1 MLLIM
6 NRLPSV
12 SGVDR
17 RPDPSE
23 EVSMNTR
30 FLPALA
36 AVGALALGLS
46 ACSDSADAQ
55 SASGESD
62 GASAS
67 GSSAAIDV
75 VASTNVWGDIAST
88 IGGDQ
93 VEVTSI
99 ISDPDQDPHEYQAS
113 SRNQLALSSAKV
125 VIENGG
131 GYDDFVDTMLSASGN
146 SSATVINAVDVS
158 GYSASAGDELNEHVW
173 YDYGTVG
180 KVADA
185 IAEALGEADPANAET
200 FTGNASTFKE
210 GLDTLNASVA
220 TIKEDHSGTG
230 VAITEPVPLYLL
242 DNMGL
247 DNKTPE
253 EFSEAIEEETDGPAD
268 VLKETTDLF
277 ADHAVSLLVYNEQ
290 TSGPQSDAV
299 LTAAQ
304 DAGVPVVPV
313 QETLPEGTDYLGW
326 QTSIIDSI
334 SKALQG

>member
-1 MLLIM
+1 
-6 NRLPSV
+6 
-12 SGVDR
+12 
-17 RPDPSE
+17 
-23 EVSMNTR
+23 
-30 FLPALA
+30 
-36 AVGALALGLS
+36 
-46 ACSDSADAQ
+46 
-55 SASGESD
+55 
-62 GASAS
+62 
-67 GSSAAIDV
+67 V

-99 ISDPDQDPHEYQAS
+99 ISDPGQDPHEYQAS
-113 SRNQLALSSAKV
+113 SRNQLALSSARV

-173 YDYGTVG
+173 YDYATVG

-200 FTGNASTFKE
+200 FTGNASAFKE

-242 DNMGL
+242 DDMGL

-253 EFSEAIEEETDGPAD
+253 EFSEAIEEETDVPAD

-299 LTAAQ
+299 LAAAQ